1 MSLAPRR
8 PALGKLNQQP
18 YDETAEWSAVDGDAP
33 AVNGHAPGG
42 DANGGDAPDSLRA
55 RIFRPRTL
63 VSFGIA
69 VALLIFF
76 FRRLNIDLGQVWA
89 NVQNANPL
97 LYLVAF
103 VVYYLTFVARA
114 YRWRW
119 MLSQAG
125 VNRKHGYD
133 VPTIPTFVEMF
144 LLSWFANC
152 VVPAKLG
159 DAYRSY
165 LLKRECGASFSTAL
179 GTILAERL
187 VDLTVLFSV
196 MSLAGLV
203 AFRGHLPGEAQKTL
217 IGGLILL
224 VVGVIGL
231 TLLWLLRERLEGRMP
246 LRIRD
251 QFGRLHDAVF
261 TCVRRP
267 GKTLALS
274 VSIWFGD
281 GIRLFLV
288 ALALGEHLSLPTAAF
303 VALMS
308 SLLTTLPI
316 TPAGLGVVEGA
327 MIVVL
332 KLVGVES
339 SMAGSITLLDRVVTY
354 WSLILI
360 GLILYLRRVHSEVSA
375 SQPVEK
381 RVSVS

>member
-1 MSLAPRR
+1 MRLARRR
-8 PALGKLNQQP
+8 PALGKLKQP
-18 YDETAEWSAVDGDAP
+18 YDETTEWSAVDGDAP
-33 AVNGHAPGG
+33 AINGHHPDGAT
-42 DANGGDAPDSLRA
+42 DNGGDPPDSLRA
-55 RIFRPRTL
+55 RILRPRTL

-69 VALLIFF
+69 LALLVFF

-89 NVQNANPL
+89 NVQNANPAIYL
-97 LYLVAF
+97 LAF

-125 VNRKHGYD
+125 VNRKNGYD

-231 TLLWLLRERLEGRMP
+231 ALLWLLRERVEGRMP

-332 KLVGVES
+332 KLVGVEA

-375 SQPVEK
+375 SQPAEK
-381 RVSVS
+381 SVSVG